1 MANETIL
8 FDMDGTLLDT
18 EKYYRRFWKQAAAD
32 CGFSMTDEQ
41 ALSMRS
47 LGRPFAVEQIQEYFG
62 PEADYTQIRNRRME
76 LMNAVLEQEGIPL
89 KPFAK
94 EVLEELNR
102 RGCCLAVATA
112 TDLQRTE
119 AYLKET
125 GLFSYFHHIICAT
138 MVKRGKPAPDIY
150 LYACQVLGVR
160 PEEAYAI
167 EDSPNGVRSACQA
180 GCRVIMIPDQTPPD
194 EELRKLLFGTVDN
207 LKELLDYI

>member
-1 MANETIL
+1 MEDKTIL

-32 CGFSMTDEQ
+32 CGFFMTDEQ

-47 LGRPFAVEQIQEYFG
+47 LGRPFAVEQIREYFG
-62 PEADYTQIRNRRME
+62 PEADYTRIRSRRME

-89 KPFAK
+89 KHFAK
-94 EVLEELNR
+94 EVLEALNN
-102 RGCCLAVATA
+102 RGYCLAVATA

-125 GLFSYFHHIICAT
+125 GLFSYFHHIICAA
-138 MVKRGKPAPDIY
+138 MVERGKPAPDIY

-160 PEEAYAI
+160 PEETYAI
-167 EDSPNGVRSACQA
+167 EDSPNGVQSACQA
-180 GCRVIMIPDQTPPD
+180 GCKVIMIPDQTPPD
-194 EELRKLLFGTVDN
+194 KELRKKLFGVVDN